1 MKQLIGKSIS
11 ICYFISIFQ
20 GISLLVYTLIA
31 FVGALVTGEIERV
44 DTFVAE
50 NLLYLLLIFLI
61 LIVGVNF
68 RKHKRA
74 SYTPFLLIQ
83 MFALIIA
90 WPLLQ
95 NEKLIT
101 QGLGLLIGLTGLI
114 GIVLGLLPINRKKF
128 L

>member
-61 LIVGVNF
+61 LIVGINF

-101 QGLGLLIGLTGLI
+101 QGLGLLIGLSGMF
-114 GIVLGLLPINRKKF
+114 GIVLGLLPQNRNKF
-128 L
+128 M

>member
-1 MKQLIGKSIS
+1 MKQLISKSIS

-61 LIVGVNF
+61 LIVGINF

-101 QGLGLLIGLTGLI
+101 QGLGLLIGLSGLI
-114 GIVLGLLPINRKKF
+114 GIIIGLLPVNRNKF
-128 L
+128 M

>member
-1 MKQLIGKSIS
+1 MKQLLSKSIS

-31 FVGALVTGEIERV
+31 FAGALVTGEIERV

-61 LIVGVNF
+61 LIVGINF

-101 QGLGLLIGLTGLI
+101 QGLGLLIGLSGVF
-114 GIVLGLLPINRKKF
+114 GIVLGLLPQNRNKF
-128 L
+128 M

>member
-1 MKQLIGKSIS
+1 MKQLISKSIS

-31 FVGALVTGEIERV
+31 FAGALVTREIERV

-61 LIVGVNF
+61 LIVGINF

-114 GIVLGLLPINRKKF
+114 GIILGLLPVNRKKF

>member
-1 MKQLIGKSIS
+1 MKQLLSKSIS

-61 LIVGVNF
+61 LIVGINF

-101 QGLGLLIGLTGLI
+101 HGLGLLIGLTGLI
-114 GIVLGLLPINRKKF
+114 GIILGLLPVNRNKF